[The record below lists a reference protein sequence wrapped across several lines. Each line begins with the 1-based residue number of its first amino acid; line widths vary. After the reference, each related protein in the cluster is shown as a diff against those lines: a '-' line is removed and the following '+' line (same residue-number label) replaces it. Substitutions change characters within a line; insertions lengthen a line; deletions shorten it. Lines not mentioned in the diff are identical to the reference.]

1 MKWLRILVILAVCL
15 AGLAASPAV
24 FAQRVVVKLGTLA
37 PEGSPWHDI
46 LLQMKE
52 DWSRLSDGKVVVR
65 IYPSGV
71 LGGETDMIR
80 KMRIGQIQAVAISG
94 PALQRLEPGVACL
107 QIPLMVESYEEF
119 DFIRDRIAPRLE
131 SLLVER
137 NFRVISWGDAGWVH
151 FFTKAPARTLQDI
164 RQMKLLTAAGDPV
177 VEKLYKD
184 FGFRVVPLPYTE
196 VLTALQTGLIEAVQG
211 PPLYALLEQWF
222 GLAGNMIDIKW
233 TPLVAATVVREDT
246 WERIRPEWREGML
259 AAAHAAGVRM
269 RREIRK
275 LGDDAVP
282 EMRKRGL
289 NVITVD
295 EANFAGWREEADKAY
310 PKLRGEEYA
319 PADLFDEVQRL
330 RDEFRRQ
337 GASSGAVAGEATG
350 SRDPE

>member
-1 MKWLRILVILAVCL
+1 MRRMRILVILAVCL
-15 AGLAASPAV
+15 AGLAVSPSA

-71 LGGETDMIR
+71 LGGETGMIR

-119 DFIRDRIAPRLE
+119 DYIRDRIAPRLE
-131 SLLVER
+131 SMLVKR
-137 NFRVISWGDAGWVH
+137 NFRVLSWGDAGWVH
-151 FFTKAPARTLQDI
+151 FFTKKPAKSLQEI
-164 RQMKLLTAAGDPV
+164 RSMKLLTAAGDPV
-177 VEKLYKD
+177 VEKLYRD

-222 GLAGNMIDIKW
+222 GLASNMIDVKW
-233 TPLVAATVVREDT
+233 TPLVAATVIREDT
-246 WERIRPEWREGML
+246 WNRINPVWREGML
-259 AAAHAAGVRM
+259 EAAHAAGARM
-269 RREIRK
+269 RTEIRK

-289 NVITVD
+289 NVIEVD
-295 EANFAGWREEADKAY
+295 EATFAGWKEEAEKAY
-310 PKLRGEEYA
+310 PKLRGEYA
-319 PADLFDEVQRL
+319 PADLFDEVKRL

-337 GASSGAVAGEATG
+337 NAGEATG
-350 SRDPE
+350 SQASE

>member
-1 MKWLRILVILAVCL
+1 MKPLRRLVVIGVCIATLVLAPT
-15 AGLAASPAV
+15 A
-24 FAQRVVVKLGTLA
+24 FAQRVTVKLGTLA

-52 DWSRLSDGKVVVR
+52 DWSRLSDGKVTLR

-71 LGGETDMIR
+71 LGGETDLIR

-131 SLLVER
+131 SLLVAR
-137 NFRVISWGDAGWVH
+137 GFRVLSWGDAGWVH
-151 FFTKAPARTLQDI
+151 FFTKKPAKTLDDI
-164 RQMKLLTAAGDPV
+164 RKMKLLTAAGDPV
-177 VEKLYKD
+177 VEKLYRD

-233 TPLVAATVVREDT
+233 TPLVAATVIREQN
-246 WERIRPEWREGML
+246 WQRIPPEWREGML
-259 AAAHAAGVRM
+259 AAAQAAGARM

-289 NVITVD
+289 NVVTIDDAT
-295 EANFAGWREEADKAY
+295 FAAWRQEADKAY
-310 PKLRGEEYA
+310 PKLRGGYA

-330 RDEFRRQ
+330 RDEFRKKEAEA
-337 GASSGAVAGEATG
+337 ASAAGDAPS
-350 SRDPE
+350 SRAAE